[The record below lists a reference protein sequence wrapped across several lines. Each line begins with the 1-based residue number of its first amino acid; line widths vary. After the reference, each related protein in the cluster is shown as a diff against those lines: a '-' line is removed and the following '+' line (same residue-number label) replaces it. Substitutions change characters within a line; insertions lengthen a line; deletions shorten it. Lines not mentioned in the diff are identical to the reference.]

1 MVKEKSLKSGN
12 KFGTR
17 YGRKN
22 RDKFAKI
29 ENSQRKLYKCPSC
42 HAIKVKRLS
51 TGIWSCK
58 KCGFTFA
65 SKAYSVDKV
74 SIKEEIADGTV

>member
-1 MVKEKSLKSGN
+1 MVKEKILKSGN

-29 ENSQRKLYKCPSC
+29 EHSQRKLYKCPSC
-42 HAIKVKRLS
+42 NAIQVKRLS
-51 TGIWSCK
+51 LGIWSCR
-58 KCGFTFA
+58 KCGMTFA
-65 SKAYSVDKV
+65 SKAYTVENISL
-74 SIKEEIADGTV
+74 KEEAIKAK